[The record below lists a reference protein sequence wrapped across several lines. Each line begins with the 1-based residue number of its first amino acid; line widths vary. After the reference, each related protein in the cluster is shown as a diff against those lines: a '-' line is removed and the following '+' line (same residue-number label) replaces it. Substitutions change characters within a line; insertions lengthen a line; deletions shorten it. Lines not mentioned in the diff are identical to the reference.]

1 MTNITLAL
9 NPIIDTAAKAEAL
22 SALQLEVKMRGA
34 HAPRRALEINIQDR
48 TRMSCSCEILWVW
61 EVYNYDTKNWVMLG
75 NNNNTDPAYTP
86 SLAWTWVTLKFPAL
100 SGPALPYLKKDGS
113 TYTVLVRQTCM
124 TLKADAINIDY
135 MAVNFV
141 YACDGE
147 ETPTPTPTPVTPTPT
162 EAPPAPPTPTPK
174 PEPCTKDVAALP
186 KSLETAKAD
195 YILPGLS
202 SVSVMRTASNK
213 CTGVY
218 DCWGEYVEFKS
229 GTTEATRSK
238 TNITL
243 ALNPIIDTAA
253 KAEALSALQ
262 LEVKMRGAHA
272 PRRALE
278 INIQDRTRMSCSCE
292 ILWVW
297 EVYNYDTKNW
307 VMLGNNNNTDPAYTP
322 SLAWTWVTL
331 KFPALS
337 GPALPYLKKDGST
350 YTVLV
355 RQTCMTLKADAINID
370 YMAVNFVYAPPC
382 SAYPTP
388 KPEPCTKDVAA
399 LPKSLETAK
408 ADYILPGLSSVSVMR
423 TASNKC
429 TGVYDCWAKAEALSA
444 LQLEVKMRAAY
455 AASSRKEILWV
466 WEVYNYDTKNWVMLG
481 NNNNTD
487 PAYTPSLAWTWVTL
501 KFPAL
506 SGPAL
511 PYLKKDGSTYT
522 VLVRQTCM
530 TLKADAINI
539 DYMAVNFVYAC
550 DGEETPTPTPTPVT
564 PTPTEAPPAP
574 PTPTPKPE
582 PCTKDVAAL
591 PKSLETAKFPAL
603 SGPALPYLK
612 KDGSTY
618 TVLVRQTCMTL
629 KADAINIDYMAVNF
643 VYACDGE
650 ETPTPTPT
658 PVTPTPTEAPPAPPT
673 PTPKPEPCT
682 KDVAALPKSLE
693 TAKADYILPGLSSV
707 SVMRTASNKCTG
719 VYDCWAKAEALSAL
733 QLEVKM
739 RGAHAPRRALEIN
752 IQDRTRMSCSCEI
765 LWVWEVYNY
774 DTKNWVMLGNNNNT
788 DPAYTPSLAWTWVT
802 LKFPALS
809 GPALP
814 YLKKDGSTYTVL
826 VRQTCMTLKADA
838 INIDYMAVNFVYA
851 CDGEETPTPTPT
863 PVTPTPT
870 EAPPAPPTPTP
881 KPEPCTKDVAAL
893 PKSLETAKA
902 DYILPGLSSV
912 SVMRTA
918 SNKCTGV
925 YDCWGEYVEFKSGT
939 TEATRSK
946 TNITLALNPIIDTAA
961 KAEALSALQLEVKMR
976 GAHAPR
982 RALEINI
989 QDRTRMSCSC
999 VRGVRDSQ

>member
-1 MTNITLAL
+1 MLGNNNNTDPAYTPSLAWTWVTLKFPALSGPALPYLKKDGSTYTVLVRQTCMTLKADAINIDYMAVNFVYACDGEETPTPTPTPVTPTPTEAPPAPPTPTPKPEPCTKDVAALPKSLETAKADYILPGLSSVSVMRTASNKCTGVYDCWGEYVEFKSGTTEATRSKTNITLAL

-337 GPALPYLKKDGST
+337 GPASPYLKKDGST
-350 YTVLV
+350 YSVLV
-355 RQTCMTLKADAINID
+355 RQTCATLKADAINID
-370 YMAVNFVYAPPC
+370 YMAVNFVYC
-382 SAYPTP
+382 D
-388 KPEPCTKDVAA
+388 E
-399 LPKSLETAK
+399 
-408 ADYILPGLSSVSVMR
+408 
-423 TASNKC
+423 
-429 TGVYDCWAKAEALSA
+429 
-444 LQLEVKMRAAY
+444 
-455 AASSRKEILWV
+455 
-466 WEVYNYDTKNWVMLG
+466 
-481 NNNNTD
+481 
-487 PAYTPSLAWTWVTL
+487 
-501 KFPAL
+501 
-506 SGPAL
+506 
-511 PYLKKDGSTYT
+511 KK
-522 VLVRQTCM
+522 
-530 TLKADAINI
+530 
-539 DYMAVNFVYAC
+539 
-550 DGEETPTPTPTPVT
+550 TPTPTPTG
-564 PTPTEAPPAP
+564 TE
-574 PTPTPKPE
+574 
-582 PCTKDVAAL
+582 
-591 PKSLETAKFPAL
+591 
-603 SGPALPYLK
+603 
-612 KDGSTY
+612 
-618 TVLVRQTCMTL
+618 
-629 KADAINIDYMAVNF
+629 
-643 VYACDGE
+643 
-650 ETPTPTPT
+650 
-658 PVTPTPTEAPPAPPT
+658 
-673 PTPKPEPCT
+673 
-682 KDVAALPKSLE
+682 
-693 TAKADYILPGLSSV
+693 YI
-707 SVMRTASNKCTG
+707 
-719 VYDCWAKAEALSAL
+719 
-733 QLEVKM
+733 
-739 RGAHAPRRALEIN
+739 
-752 IQDRTRMSCSCEI
+752 
-765 LWVWEVYNY
+765 
-774 DTKNWVMLGNNNNT
+774 
-788 DPAYTPSLAWTWVT
+788 
-802 LKFPALS
+802 
-809 GPALP
+809 
-814 YLKKDGSTYTVL
+814 
-826 VRQTCMTLKADA
+826 
-838 INIDYMAVNFVYA
+838 
-851 CDGEETPTPTPT
+851 
-863 PVTPTPT
+863 
-870 EAPPAPPTPTP
+870 
-881 KPEPCTKDVAAL
+881 
-893 PKSLETAKA
+893 
-902 DYILPGLSSV
+902 YIHY
-912 SVMRTA
+912 
-918 SNKCTGV
+918 K
-925 YDCWGEYVEFKSGT
+925 
-939 TEATRSK
+939 
-946 TNITLALNPIIDTAA
+946 
-961 KAEALSALQLEVKMR
+961 
-976 GAHAPR
+976 
-982 RALEINI
+982 
-989 QDRTRMSCSC
+989 
-999 VRGVRDSQ
+999 